1 MSKKIILISI
11 IIILILLHKIIISR
25 IALSA
30 FEKWMDKDI
39 KIEKFDISYSGNEI
53 ILNGINVFNNEKN
66 FYEKVFSA
74 KRIKVKFQPKSIF
87 SDLVIIE
94 NLKILD
100 PVINI
105 NFKIL
110 DEKKGIIDD
119 NIGILKNLDNKS
131 NPKIYPKKIIDI
143 NFLVM
148 KMKLDNFGINIYRS
162 DIKKEINFNLSNI
175 NFAPFGNEKGY
186 QHYKDIFK
194 IILIDI
200 VMRIPDRDLKQ
211 KVLKKYKIQ

>member
-11 IIILILLHKIIISR
+11 IIILILFHKIIISR

-211 KVLKKYKIQ
+211 KVLEKYKIH